1 MSSMKVQHKVLI
13 IGGVAGALIGLGAAF
28 LYLKANEGRIVAVEA
43 GEAESLARVKPGE
56 ALSIGL
62 TVIGLLR
69 QIVGLGQS

>member
-1 MSSMKVQHKVLI
+1 MKVQQKVLI

-28 LYLKANEGRIVAVEA
+28 LYLKANEGRIAAVEA
-43 GEAESLARVKPGE
+43 GEAESLTRVKPGE